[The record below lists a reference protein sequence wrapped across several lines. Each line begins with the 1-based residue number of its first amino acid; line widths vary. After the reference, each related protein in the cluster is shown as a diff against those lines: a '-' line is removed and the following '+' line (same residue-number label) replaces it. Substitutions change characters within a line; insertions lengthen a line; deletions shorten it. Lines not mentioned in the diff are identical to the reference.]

1 MLNYN
6 PGALCLG
13 IMSYILLF
21 HINLSSLTS
30 LCSSFVQNKQ
40 HHCHDHCHGNFIT
53 IIIIIIITIMHHHHH
68 RAPSCTI
75 MHHHAPQV
83 NKRSAFWPAMWA
95 KIPSRYHS
103 GSHTT
108 TSGIPH
114 LLQTSAHHEKVSVP
128 KSQECTEA
136 ADEARTWEIAS
147 CCGSHLAA
155 AMPAPEKTFCLPLAL
170 LKEATHDQQQNPTY
184 PGSQHED
191 RHIGRRIENHSRTI
205 PA

>member
-1 MLNYN
+1 
-6 PGALCLG
+6 
-13 IMSYILLF
+13 MSYPLVSYQFALFNFILLIF
-21 HINLSSLTS
+21 SS
-30 LCSSFVQNKQ
+30 SSSSSSS
-40 HHCHDHCHGNFIT
+40 
-53 IIIIIIITIMHHHHH
+53 
-68 RAPSCTI
+68 PSCTI

-95 KIPSRYHS
+95 KIPLRSHS

-114 LLQTSAHHEKVSVP
+114 LLQTSAHYEILSVP

-170 LKEATHDQQQNPTY
+170 LK
-184 PGSQHED
+184 
-191 RHIGRRIENHSRTI
+191 
-205 PA
+205 